1 MRAQFGKSIRP
12 ELGRLDYSGI
22 ARAAEIRAQSMS
34 NLGQM
39 VGQAITGYKKRK
51 DDEKKIDMYA
61 TDLFNI
67 LESDSPEDVRKLN
80 LFGIN
85 QGTFGDFNDE
95 EKLDSIKNTLK
106 TFGIEGITAL
116 ENSYRTTE
124 LKLQQDLERI
134 KADQIDVSK
143 ITDKDPN
150 TFDTTDLTKIENSEA
165 FDKLPQEDKEALNA
179 LKTGTNTDGTP
190 LTNANKIYD
199 RLTSSLEKAEQELEK
214 EKKITKETE
223 ARTEGLGSLFKGT
236 GSFTG
241 KDNPASFY

>member
-61 TDLFNI
+61 TDLFKK
-67 LESDSPEDVRKLN
+67 LESNSPEDVRKLN

-143 ITDKDPN
+143 ITDTDLN
-150 TFDTTDLTKIENSEA
+150 TFDEIPSEQKLEELYKKGVRQIIVNGKKVPILPPEEEETKEESTR
-165 FDKLPQEDKEALNA
+165 DPR
-179 LKTGTNTDGTP
+179 G
-190 LTNANKIYD
+190 
-199 RLTSSLEKAEQELEK
+199 RLIKVPELEEPK
-214 EKKITKETE
+214 VTIPKVKI
-223 ARTEGLGSLFKGT
+223 RNNLR
-236 GSFTG
+236 
-241 KDNPASFY
+241 NPNFQ